1 MSDPLPDL
9 TCPDC
14 KGKGQ
19 KYLHLNY
26 GTGDK
31 RSGWQWVKCWRCN
44 GEKVITSATLAS
56 IEAGKG
62 LNELLKAKG
71 YRYDL
76 ECLASQ
82 GVDGVAL
89 SSALMGRVSVERIA
103 EIREMVERLEAKG
116 EGS

>member
-26 GTGDK
+26 AKGKG
-31 RSGWQWVKCWRCN
+31 RSGWQWKTCWRCN

-56 IEAGKG
+56 IEAGEG
-62 LNELLKAKG
+62 LNETLKAKG
-71 YRYDL
+71 YSWDL
-76 ECLASQ
+76 ECLSPQ